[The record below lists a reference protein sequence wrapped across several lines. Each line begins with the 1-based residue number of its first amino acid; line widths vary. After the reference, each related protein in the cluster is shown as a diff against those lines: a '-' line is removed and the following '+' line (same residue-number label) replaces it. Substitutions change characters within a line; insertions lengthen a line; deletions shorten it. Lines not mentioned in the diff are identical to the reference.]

1 MKFSN
6 KLSLAI
12 LITGVIVLILSSFT
26 LYKFSYNSVVKSQLM
41 YTQSIAHEISEDID
55 HLLLEKVKTALTL
68 ANTPIIKKALETSN
82 LFYADLSDEK
92 RKESIKRLNEK

>member
-26 LYKFSYNSVVKSQLM
+26 LYNFSYNSMIKSQLM
-41 YTQSIAHEISEDID
+41 YTKSIADEISDDIG
-55 HLLLEKVKTALTL
+55 HLLEEKVKTTLTL
-68 ANTPIIKKALETSN
+68 ANTPIIKKPWRRVIFPMLTCRMK
-82 LFYADLSDEK
+82 K
-92 RKESIKRLNEK
+92 RKTSIKTSK

>member
-26 LYKFSYNSVVKSQLM
+26 LYKFSYNSVVKLQLL
-41 YTQSIAHEISEDID
+41 YAKSIAQEVSDDI
-55 HLLLEKVKTALTL
+55 
-68 ANTPIIKKALETSN
+68 
-82 LFYADLSDEK
+82 
-92 RKESIKRLNEK
+92 